1 MQNCPWSAV
10 GISYPGKVRGGEQS
24 LSLPYD
30 EHAIVRLPWSK
41 AEITSH
47 EIGDG
52 DRRPKGFLPSD
63 G

>member
-1 MQNCPWSAV
+1 MQNCPRSAV
-10 GISYPGKVRGGEQS
+10 DISYPSKVRDGEQY

-52 DRRPKGFLPSD
+52 NRRPKGFLPSN